1 MRHGSPACSAGTGE
15 EKASGCVITGVVI
28 QKKHVGERRE
38 RERGREGGREGERE
52 RKRERERD
60 VLSVCT
66 YVGR

>member
-28 QKKHVGERRE
+28 QKKHVGGGRE
-38 RERGREGGREGERE
+38 REREGGEGERE
-52 RKRERERD
+52 RKRERD